1 MNQTVTKLSRLLKRF
16 PSRNTVFHFIRSDN
30 FYCKTSY
37 RRLLGTSTSSRKH
50 EAVTCLDRDL
60 LCAKR
65 LRSQRFYATQ
75 KQTEDKKEL
84 VEAKEG
90 PYSGLTRG
98 EKVKEAGKDIT
109 YGLVILVGVGI
120 TGIIFYVVGR
130 ELFSSQSPSG
140 IYGDAL
146 KKCMQNDQLIS
157 MLGEPMKG
165 YGEMTRRRRRRHV
178 SHQEFES
185 GGAKYMRMRFYVEG
199 PHGKATVT
207 AEMKQNDAGKYEY
220 RYIVAELQ
228 GYPARSVLVVDN
240 T

>member
-1 MNQTVTKLSRLLKRF
+1 MNQTITKLSRLLKRV
-16 PSRNTVFHFIRSDN
+16 PSWNNAFHFIRSDN
-30 FYCKTSY
+30 FYSRTSY
-37 RRLLGTSTSSRKH
+37 RRLLCTSNRKPI
-50 EAVTCLDRDL
+50 AIACLNGD
-60 LCAKR
+60 AQFTKR
-65 LRSQRFYATQ
+65 LQSPRFYATQ
-75 KQTEDKKEL
+75 KPTENKKDL

-98 EKVKEAGKDIT
+98 EKVKEAGKDIS

-146 KKCMQNDQLIS
+146 KKCMENDQLIS
-157 MLGEPMKG
+157 MLGEPLKG

-185 GGAKYMRMRFYVEG
+185 GGVKYMRMRFYVEG

-220 RYIVAELQ
+220 RYVVAELQ

>member
-1 MNQTVTKLSRLLKRF
+1 MNQTITKLSRLLKHV
-16 PSRNTVFHFIRSDN
+16 PSRDNVFHFIHSDSIYSRTTYRSLRTASN
-30 FYCKTSY
+30 
-37 RRLLGTSTSSRKH
+37 RKPL
-50 EAVTCLDRDL
+50 AITCLNGDFDL
-60 LCAKR
+60 IRKLQ
-65 LRSQRFYATQ
+65 SQRFYATQ
-75 KQTEDKKEL
+75 KQNGNKKEI
-84 VEAKEG
+84 VKAKEG

-98 EKVKEAGKDIT
+98 EKVKEAGKDIS

-140 IYGDAL
+140 IYGNAL
-146 KKCMQNDQLIS
+146 KKCMENDQLIS

-185 GGAKYMRMRFYVEG
+185 GGVKHMRMRFYVEG

-207 AEMKQNDAGKYEY
+207 AEMKQNEAGRYEY
-220 RYIVAELQ
+220 RYVVAELQ
-228 GYPARSVLVVDN
+228 GYPARTVLVVDN